1 MIVANRTRDPMDG
14 RCGARN
20 RAGTPCRR
28 WPMPNGRCRLHGGCS
43 TGPRT
48 AEGLARL
55 RAARTIHGGRGAEAR
70 ELRALIARLKAETAR
85 LFEME

>member
-1 MIVANRTRDPMDG
+1 MSDPAQDPMEG
-14 RCGARN
+14 RCGAGT

-48 AEGLARL
+48 AEGMARL
-55 RAARTIHGGRGAEAR
+55 RAARTVHGSRSAEAR
-70 ELRALIARLKAETAR
+70 EFRALVRALDDETAALR
-85 LFEME
+85 ERV

>member
-1 MIVANRTRDPMDG
+1 MTSQTQNPMDG

-55 RAARTIHGGRGAEAR
+55 RAARTIHGGRSAEAR
-70 ELRALIARLKAETAR
+70 ELRTLIVRLKAETKR
-85 LFEME
+85 LCEVE

>member
-1 MIVANRTRDPMDG
+1 MSDPGQDLMDT
-14 RCGARN
+14 RCGART
-20 RAGTPCRR
+20 RPGTPCRR

-55 RAARTIHGGRGAEAR
+55 AAARTIHGGYGAKAR
-70 ELRALIARLKAETAR
+70 ELRAVVAELKACTER
-85 LFEME
+85 LCELV

>member
-1 MIVANRTRDPMDG
+1 MNG
-14 RCGARN
+14 LCGART

-48 AEGLARL
+48 AEGLERL
-55 RAARTIHGGRGAEAR
+55 RAARTIHGGRGEQAR
-70 ELRALIARLKAETAR
+70 ALRALIVRLKTETAR
-85 LFEME
+85 LCEVV